1 MGRGDGRQRS
11 RRDWTGT
18 GDLGSGVANSDIVS
32 QGHLPLKLRLKEE
45 TNFRLDFLLLGY
57 F

>member
-1 MGRGDGRQRS
+1 MVIRGHAV
-11 RRDWTGT
+11 TGQGPGT
-18 GDLGSGVANSDIVS
+18 WGQALLTLTHCE
-32 QGHLPLKLRLKEE
+32 GHLPLKLRLKEE